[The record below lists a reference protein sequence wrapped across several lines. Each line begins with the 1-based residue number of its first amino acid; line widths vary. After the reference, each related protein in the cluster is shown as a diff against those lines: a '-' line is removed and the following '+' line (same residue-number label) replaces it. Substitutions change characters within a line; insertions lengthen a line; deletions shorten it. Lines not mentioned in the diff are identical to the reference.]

1 MIRTHQTHNT
11 QVLENPIGHQAG
23 RVADSDVEAHLEPS
37 MEVYRDARWQQS
49 SRLKV
54 PFFAGLAV
62 ICGVTA
68 FIGAVPTRIYGHDI
82 FVWLA
87 GGWRVINGQRPHID
101 FASPFGPF
109 MFLISGLGLTISHHT
124 ADGIGYGSAIMAL
137 LVGTWSYFLGRNRL
151 TSAPQMI
158 LGFFLAALVAAPYPL
173 GLSPFMSS
181 HAMLYNRYG
190 YALVGIILLE
200 VFKPA
205 RPSKS
210 KQYDGW
216 VGGVSTGVALG
227 LTLFLKASYFFVSLI
242 LIGVISLL
250 LRRLNRQRIFGI
262 IAGFSLVAICMLAYL
277 RFDVSA
283 MMADLRMA
291 AGARASALKSPVGAL
306 LTHASVLLGV
316 MLFAISTT
324 LFFSN
329 RVPQWRGL
337 KLIIIGALLF
347 FADISLL
354 ISNAQF
360 GDFPLTAVF
369 AILTLNEITEDHRSL
384 PRTGSRSYR
393 ASLVALLSLGA
404 LLFIPQF
411 TSDLAGLGYGAW
423 RKYKPKNAVKVLRFT
438 SQNLKPLLLYDA
450 ADNPLAEGRLF
461 TEYVND
467 GVALLERE
475 TRPNETILTM
485 DATNPFPYAM
495 GRRPPRGGH
504 AAGWYPS
511 TITLTYRPSDC
522 RYFGDADIVMVPK
535 RSSQGD
541 RNWVVYRAYEA
552 GLQQRYNLAAESSLW
567 WMYRRK

>member
-1 MIRTHQTHNT
+1 MISSQQTHDT
-11 QVLENPIGHQAG
+11 QVLDNPISDQAG
-23 RVADSDVEAHLEPS
+23 RVAELGVEVCLEPS
-37 MEVYRDARWQQS
+37 LEVRRESIGHQPSQ
-49 SRLKV
+49 LLV

-62 ICGVTA
+62 ICGLTA

-190 YALVGIILLE
+190 YALIGIILLE

-438 SQNLKPLLLYDA
+438 SPNLKPLLLYDA
-450 ADNPLAEGRLF
+450 ADNPLAEGHLF

>member
-1 MIRTHQTHNT
+1 MIGTHQSDDT
-11 QVLENPIGHQAG
+11 QVLEDPTTKEPGSSRQSLVEVCLDRSLEVWRDPIGLQ
-23 RVADSDVEAHLEPS
+23 P
-37 MEVYRDARWQQS
+37 
-49 SRLKV
+49 SRLLV
-54 PFFAGLAV
+54 PFFAGLTV
-62 ICGVTA
+62 ICGATA

-87 GGWRVINGQRPHID
+87 GGWRAINGQRPHID

-109 MFLISGLGLTISHHT
+109 MFLLSGLGLTISHQT
-124 ADGIGYGSAIMAL
+124 ADGIGYASAIMAL
-137 LVGTWSYFLGRNRL
+137 VVGTWSFFLGQNRL
-151 TSAPQMI
+151 ASSPRII
-158 LGFFLAALVAAPYPL
+158 LSFFLAALVAAPYPL

-190 YALVGIILLE
+190 YALIGIILLE
-200 VFKPA
+200 LFKA
-205 RPSKS
+205 APSLRR
-210 KQYDGW
+210 KQEDGW
-216 VGGVSTGVALG
+216 AGGISTGAALG

-250 LRRLNRQRIFGI
+250 LRRLTRQRILGI
-262 IAGFSLVAICMLAYL
+262 ISGFSLVAICMLAYL

-283 MMADLRMA
+283 MLADLRMA

-306 LTHASVLLGV
+306 LNHASVLLGV
-316 MLFAISTT
+316 VLLAISTT
-324 LFFSN
+324 LFLSS
-329 RVPQWRGL
+329 RVPQWRDL
-337 KLIIIGALLF
+337 KLIMIGALLF
-347 FADISLL
+347 FADVGLL
-354 ISNAQF
+354 VSNAQF

-369 AILTLNEITEDHRSL
+369 AILVLNEITEHHQSL
-384 PRTGSRSYR
+384 PGRESHSCR
-393 ASLVALLSLGA
+393 ASYVAVLSLGA

-411 TSDLAGLGYGAW
+411 TSDLGGLGYGAW
-423 RKYKPKNAVKVLRFT
+423 RKYKTKNGREVSRFT
-438 SQNLKPLLLYDA
+438 SPNLRPLLLYDA
-450 ADNPLAEGRLF
+450 ADNPVAEGHLF

-475 TRPNETILTM
+475 TRPSETILTM

-511 TITLTYRPSDC
+511 TITLTYRPSDD

-541 RNWVVYRAYEA
+541 RNWVIYKAYEA
-552 GLQQRYNLAAESSLW
+552 GLKQGYDLAAESSLW

>member
-1 MIRTHQTHNT
+1 MISSQQTHDT
-11 QVLENPIGHQAG
+11 QVLDKPISDQAG
-23 RVADSDVEAHLEPS
+23 RVAELGVEACLEPS
-37 MEVYRDARWQQS
+37 LEVRRESIRHQPSQ
-49 SRLKV
+49 LLV
-54 PFFAGLAV
+54 PFFAGVAV

-87 GGWRVINGQRPHID
+87 GGWRVITGQRPHID

-250 LRRLNRQRIFGI
+250 LRRLTRQRIFGI

-316 MLFAISTT
+316 VLFAISTT

-369 AILTLNEITEDHRSL
+369 CDFDTERNHRRPSLSPANGIAFLPRLLGRVVIPGSVVVYPTIHIGLGGPGLRSL
-384 PRTGSRSYR
+384 AQIQTEECCQTF
-393 ASLVALLSLGA
+393 ALHVTQSKAAFA
-404 LLFIPQF
+404 L
-411 TSDLAGLGYGAW
+411 
-423 RKYKPKNAVKVLRFT
+423 R
-438 SQNLKPLLLYDA
+438 
-450 ADNPLAEGRLF
+450 
-461 TEYVND
+461 
-467 GVALLERE
+467 
-475 TRPNETILTM
+475 
-485 DATNPFPYAM
+485 
-495 GRRPPRGGH
+495 
-504 AAGWYPS
+504 
-511 TITLTYRPSDC
+511 C
-522 RYFGDADIVMVPK
+522 C
-535 RSSQGD
+535 
-541 RNWVVYRAYEA
+541 
-552 GLQQRYNLAAESSLW
+552 
-567 WMYRRK
+567 

>member
-1 MIRTHQTHNT
+1 
-11 QVLENPIGHQAG
+11 
-23 RVADSDVEAHLEPS
+23 
-37 MEVYRDARWQQS
+37 
-49 SRLKV
+49 
-54 PFFAGLAV
+54 
-62 ICGVTA
+62 
-68 FIGAVPTRIYGHDI
+68 
-82 FVWLA
+82 
-87 GGWRVINGQRPHID
+87 
-101 FASPFGPF
+101 
-109 MFLISGLGLTISHHT
+109 
-124 ADGIGYGSAIMAL
+124 
-137 LVGTWSYFLGRNRL
+137 
-151 TSAPQMI
+151 
-158 LGFFLAALVAAPYPL
+158 
-173 GLSPFMSS
+173 
-181 HAMLYNRYG
+181 
-190 YALVGIILLE
+190 
-200 VFKPA
+200 
-205 RPSKS
+205 
-210 KQYDGW
+210 
-216 VGGVSTGVALG
+216 
-227 LTLFLKASYFFVSLI
+227 
-242 LIGVISLL
+242 
-250 LRRLNRQRIFGI
+250 
-262 IAGFSLVAICMLAYL
+262 
-277 RFDVSA
+277 
-283 MMADLRMA
+283 
-291 AGARASALKSPVGAL
+291 
-306 LTHASVLLGV
+306 LTHASDLLGV
-316 MLFAISTT
+316 VLFAISTT

-438 SQNLKPLLLYDA
+438 SPNLKPLLLYDA

-511 TITLTYRPSDC
+511 TITLTYRPSDS

-552 GLQQRYNLAAESSLW
+552 GLKQRYDLAAESSLW